1 MGKMNGKGEG
11 TRART
16 QHIRGTKRTTQ
27 VDWELSGR
35 GKMNLTENEKQRV
48 ATRNCVLGDKVV
60 SGKRRRTAKGLDSL
74 MDSEDLKYIRQKKK
88 THKNTRQ

>member
-11 TRART
+11 TRAKT

-35 GKMNLTENEKQRV
+35 GKVNLKENEKQRV
-48 ATRNCVLGDKVV
+48 AIKG
-60 SGKRRRTAKGLDSL
+60 TASWGTKSCLEREVELPRGL
-74 MDSEDLKYIRQKKK
+74 
-88 THKNTRQ
+88 TA